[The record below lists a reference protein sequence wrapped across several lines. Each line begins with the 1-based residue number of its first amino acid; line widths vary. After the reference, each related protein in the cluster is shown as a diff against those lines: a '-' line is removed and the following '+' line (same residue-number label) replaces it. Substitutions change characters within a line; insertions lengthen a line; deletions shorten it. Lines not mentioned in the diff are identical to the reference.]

1 MHKNDVR
8 CRAHRPLYMYLH
20 KKNFGAGRIVLDTCI
35 AAFIILY
42 EGGRPLHS
50 AFNLGVPKTKAHAT
64 RFSSLR
70 WDAHVY
76 TIGLHK
82 KALPLS
88 GVGAAIMSGPFANL
102 HRKCALIAIIKHGFS
117 APCLWLTSLPTLWHK
132 CCVRASKHKVR
143 VAPHKVLYSE
153 ELYAIQKQ

>member
-1 MHKNDVR
+1 MM
-8 CRAHRPLYMYLH
+8 L
-20 KKNFGAGRIVLDTCI
+20 GAGHTAPYTCI
-35 AAFIILY
+35 CTKRILVQGASSLTHVLQPSSY
-42 EGGRPLHS
+42 FMKAGAPLHS

-132 CCVRASKHKVR
+132 CCARASKHKVR
-143 VAPHKVLYSE
+143 VAPHKVL
-153 ELYAIQKQ
+153 